1 MSRTHL
7 FRATRVVNTLSRAGF
22 SAAVLLAVSG
32 CASPLRDQPDKD
44 LRRYVRESTQ
54 RELAEARTWPETRPL
69 AREPRVAS
77 LNIEPRIMSELEMM
91 AGPASYPNKDPRSGP
106 VMFNVNFPVATIGL
120 QRAVKSGVENN
131 LNVQF
136 ARISPSISQAQ
147 LAAADAAFDWV
158 LFGTSQWSSTD
169 QPRASPSIGGST
181 VGVAADQRQVVDATV
196 GVRKPLISGGLFSV
210 QTQFTYTDVETDNLF
225 NRPDPAREANLVVQL
240 DQPLLRNFGSDVAL
254 AQVRLAQNSE
264 RDAVQNLKAD
274 LITNVVDIE
283 SAYWTLVR
291 SRNDVLVLQRLLER
305 GEDVLGKL
313 RARIEFDAKP
323 AQIADASSAVESRRS
338 QLMQAQKVLRD
349 ASERL
354 KLLMNDPE
362 YTVGSEV
369 LLLPA
374 DEPLDQAIELSL
386 VDSINAAMANRPE
399 VQRAILSLDNTAI
412 RLGVADNA
420 RLPLL
425 NLRALSRLNG
435 LGDSGDSAYD
445 TLEEGRFIDYQVGLT
460 FEQPIGNRAAESNY
474 SVRRLERQQAA
485 IAYRNT
491 VQNIVSEVKAAIRD
505 VQLNYILI
513 EQNRAVRIAAA
524 ENVRTL
530 QVEEETLGRL
540 TPEFLDLKLR
550 RQQSLAAAEQAE
562 LSALTDY
569 NTSLARLHG
578 SVGSVLERNRIR
590 FDAPNVMPES
600 KPSDLFPD
608 YQPERR

>member
-1 MSRTHL
+1 
-7 FRATRVVNTLSRAGF
+7 
-22 SAAVLLAVSG
+22 
-32 CASPLRDQPDKD
+32 LRDQPDKD

-54 RELAEARTWPETRPL
+54 RELMEARTWPEARPL
-69 AREPRVAS
+69 RRDPRVPA
-77 LNIEPRIMSELEMM
+77 LDIEPRIMSELATM
-91 AGPASYPNKDPRSGP
+91 AGPDSYPNKDPRSGP
-106 VMFNVNFPVATIGL
+106 VMFNVDFPVATIGL
-120 QRAVKSGVENN
+120 QRAVKTAVEHN

-136 ARISPSISQAQ
+136 ARLSPAISQAQ
-147 LAAADAAFDWV
+147 LSAADAAFDWV
-158 LFGTSQWSSTD
+158 LFGSTQWSATD
-169 QPRASPSIGGST
+169 QPRTSPAIGGST
-181 VGVAADQRQVVDATV
+181 VGVASDQRQVLDATV
-196 GVRKPLISGGLFSV
+196 GVRKPLISGGLFTV

-225 NRPDPAREANLVVQL
+225 NRPDPAREANLVVQV

-254 AQVRLAQNSE
+254 AQVRLAQNAE
-264 RDAVQNLKAD
+264 RDDIQSLKAD
-274 LITNVVDIE
+274 LITNVVE
-283 SAYWTLVR
+283 TENAYWTLVR
-291 SRNDVLVLQRLLER
+291 ARNDVLVLQRLLER

-313 RARIEFDAKP
+313 RARKEFDAKP
-323 AQIADASSAVESRRS
+323 AQIADASSAVEARRS

-374 DEPLDQAIELSL
+374 DEPIDQPIELSL
-386 VDSINAAMANRPE
+386 VDSINSALANRPE

-425 NLRALSRLNG
+425 NLRALTRLSG
-435 LGDSGDSAYD
+435 MGDSGDSAYD
-445 TLEEGRFIDYQVGLT
+445 SLEEARFVDYQVGLS
-460 FEQPIGNRAAESNY
+460 FEIPIGNRAAESNY
-474 SVRRLERQQAA
+474 TVRRLERQQAA

-569 NTSLARLHG
+569 NASLARLHG

-590 FDAPNVMPES
+590 FDAPNVTPES

-608 YQPERR
+608 AQE